1 MPATARG
8 CSGRHGCVEQSASS
22 PPCQGGGRGFK
33 SRHNRRTPPYPRSSV
48 AERPLDWREAAGSF
62 PAAGTQAPVVKRRSC
77 RITDPVVKVRVLP
90 GARTACSS
98 SGRAPF
104 SRNGGSRFDTCRADR
119 CLDPE
124 SEGPGRDPGISGSVT
139 RQAPPGR
146 ADHVARTPGR
156 KPVASAVQVRLLP
169 RPPQPPPAAAAHL
182 PGSGFCRRASEA
194 RLSQFDSGQGGGTN
208 YPVAC
213 PSG

>member
-1 MPATARG
+1 M
-8 CSGRHGCVEQSASS
+8 
-22 PPCQGGGRGFK
+22 
-33 SRHNRRTPPYPRSSV
+33 
-48 AERPLDWREAAGSF
+48 
-62 PAAGTQAPVVKRRSC
+62 VKRRSC
-77 RITDPVVKVRVLP
+77 RITDPAVKVRVLP

-169 RPPQPPPAAAAHL
+169 RPLPPPPPRQRRTSLAAESAAGRPKPGCPSSTLGREAARITRSHARVAREPSAKRCTLVRFQLRPRL
-182 PGSGFCRRASEA
+182 PAEPWCSA
-194 RLSQFDSGQGGGTN
+194 
-208 YPVAC
+208 VAC
-213 PSG
+213 PRSRSTRKSAHNADVTPDSSGTRNRAHGRPMT